1 MPFLSFETPSLRVP
15 AVKTLLLATIIG
27 LAVESARG
35 AETTVAVISPSL
47 TWEASSKPDPSSMGM
62 SLATAWAKALE
73 ANPGLKAAQH
83 GLAATDGTI
92 LQSKVRPNPEASY
105 SQEDTRPQTR
115 SITLQINQRLEL
127 GGKRDARIKVA
138 ESTRAVAQAAVLE
151 AQVDLRF
158 QVTTRFNEL
167 LFAQQRVELASQ
179 IKELAARTQDAA
191 QKRVAAGRVPP
202 LEATRAQVVFGNADI
217 ELAQARSSVVLAQ
230 QNLVALWGGAASEAS
245 QVTGNVSQITTPMST
260 DLMQQVVESSPGFL
274 RAQRAVE
281 QTRAVSDLERTF
293 RVQDPTISVGV
304 KRAQEA
310 GRNQIVFGVSIP
322 LPLFDTNAGNQM
334 EALRKVD
341 QAEQL
346 RQEAFLQLRMQ
357 AFSALQ
363 QQTSSYQQV
372 RQLRDQVIPSAQS
385 AYDLASRGFALGRF
399 NFLDVL
405 DTQRTL
411 VDAQRQL
418 LDQLMAAHRAQA
430 EFERVLGTSTHEL
443 PLNKN

>member
-1 MPFLSFETPSLRVP
+1 M
-15 AVKTLLLATIIG
+15 
-27 LAVESARG
+27 
-35 AETTVAVISPSL
+35 
-47 TWEASSKPDPSSMGM
+47 
-62 SLATAWAKALE
+62 
-73 ANPGLKAAQH
+73 
-83 GLAATDGTI
+83 
-92 LQSKVRPNPEASY
+92 
-105 SQEDTRPQTR
+105 
-115 SITLQINQRLEL
+115 
-127 GGKRDARIKVA
+127 
-138 ESTRAVAQAAVLE
+138 
-151 AQVDLRF
+151 
-158 QVTTRFNEL
+158 TTRFNEL